1 MMLRRVRLMAAS
13 ILLGILIASCNLAI
27 VPMDSPLDPASPES
41 PESPLAIDFGL
52 TGNVQAPTQ
61 ESAVYQARYSWDTI
75 AEALDYQL
83 QIATA
88 DGVVLHGP
96 WVRTQ
101 NSHDVAIGATAPPP
115 GSQAQLRYRA
125 LISGAD
131 SFSPWQS
138 IPVVIQ

>member
-1 MMLRRVRLMAAS
+1 MMLSRVRLIAAS

-27 VPMDSPLDPASPES
+27 VPMDNPLDPASPES
-41 PESPLAIDFGL
+41 PLALDFGL

-61 ESAVYQARYSWDTI
+61 ESAVYQASYSWDTI

-101 NSHDVAIGATAPPP
+101 NSHDVAIGATTPPP